1 MLTCNKNKSSI
12 KRRQLLLF
20 ERKDE
25 AYEALNFFRDTEKTE
40 GAFYL
45 RFQIMPKEKLNLLKR
60 FYKKDQDWQIF
71 KLICLFWNV
80 TE

>member
-1 MLTCNKNKSSI
+1 MLKCNKNKSSS
-12 KRRQLLLF
+12 KRNQLLLF
-20 ERKDE
+20 ERKNE

-45 RFQIMPKEKLNLLKR
+45 RFQVMPEEKLKILKR
-60 FYKKDQDWQIF
+60 FYKKEEDWQIF